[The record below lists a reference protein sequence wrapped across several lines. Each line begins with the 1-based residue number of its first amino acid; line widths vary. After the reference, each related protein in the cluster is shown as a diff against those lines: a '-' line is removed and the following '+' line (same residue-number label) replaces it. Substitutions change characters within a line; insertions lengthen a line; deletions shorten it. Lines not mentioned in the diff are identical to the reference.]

1 MFMPTIVA
9 ICAHRRVMMSIR
21 DISNSRR
28 IRMAHS
34 LSTHIQR
41 YLNKFYS
48 LWKILYLLQT
58 KYLKIQ
64 TSSSQSAASV
74 IFCANEEN
82 KSKFVLIFHPQ
93 KEQDKQH
100 PGILVDIYSLA
111 NGCFLS
117 PERNPDNQ
125 LVVTANSAIA
135 PLDKF
140 LIIVEGVE
148 W

>member
-1 MFMPTIVA
+1 
-9 ICAHRRVMMSIR
+9 
-21 DISNSRR
+21 
-28 IRMAHS
+28 
-34 LSTHIQR
+34 L
-41 YLNKFYS
+41 KYS
-48 LWKILYLLQT
+48 LLITLQA
-58 KYLKIQ
+58 KYLQIQ

-125 LVVTANSAIA
+125 LVFAANSPAV

-148 W
+148 